1 MRLLWD
7 SESDTLTLTAS
18 SEAPNL
24 PVENVQDS
32 RLSQPW
38 RTDDEVSDQTI
49 IIDAG
54 EGNTINPDMVAL
66 AGHNLTDGCTLKIQ
80 GNATNVWTAPTVD
93 QTITHRDDV
102 IVHFFTGAALRY
114 WRLYIDDD
122 SNPDGYIQL
131 GRLMLGSM
139 LQMPPVEPGVN
150 LPRVTTSTVT
160 ESITGQVYGD
170 RGLVR
175 RVPTFEFPIIT
186 ETQRQSLMEMWAAV
200 EKIVPVVLVVWEE
213 SLDVEGPIYCRIDQD
228 EIPWELAP
236 EAGVLWRTTLKFLE
250 VF

>member
-1 MRLLWD
+1 MRILWD
-7 SESDTLTLTAS
+7 DAVATATLTAS
-18 SEAPNL
+18 TEASNL

-38 RTDDEVSDQTI
+38 RTSALSDQTI
-49 IIDAG
+49 LIDAG
-54 EGNTINPDMVAL
+54 SGNTINPDMVAV

-80 GNATNVWTAPTVD
+80 GNATDSWGSPTVD
-93 QTITHRDDV
+93 ETVTHRDDV
-102 IVHFFTGAALRY
+102 IVHFFTGSALRY

-122 SNPDGYIQL
+122 SNGDGYIQL
-131 GRLMLGSM
+131 GRVMLGAA
-139 LQMPPVEPGVN
+139 LDMPPVEPGVN

-160 ESITGQVYGD
+160 ESITGQAYGD

-175 RVPTFEFPIIT
+175 RVPGFQFPIIT
-186 ETQRQSLMEMWAAV
+186 EAERQVIMEMWAAV
-200 EKIVPVVLVVWEE
+200 ENAEPVVLVVWED
-213 SLDVEGPIYCRIDQD
+213 SLTVEGPVYCRLDQD

-236 EAGVLWRTTLKFLE
+236 QAGVLWRTTLKFVE